1 MTHSNF
7 VGAVTRYQ
15 IDYHYS
21 SLLRVI
27 ISLLKPPDRHCKATT
42 TDLQKDGPFRP
53 HTLEPSNSTATAAN
67 VPELDEQ
74 DPSYVRFFLTPAMGC
89 PSTVSGHGARSSVTT
104 ESSDGTLS
112 SPTSSASSSTGE
124 SNSDDHSKQGD
135 DPVYDYPNQWL
146 VYLSSGKHIVLNNV
160 LHS

>member
-1 MTHSNF
+1 M
-7 VGAVTRYQ
+7 
-15 IDYHYS
+15 
-21 SLLRVI
+21 I
-27 ISLLKPPDRHCKATT
+27 ISLLEPPDRHCKTTT

-53 HTLEPSNSTATAAN
+53 HTLEPNSSTATAAN

-74 DPSYVRFFLTPAMGC
+74 DPSYVRFFPASLTPAMGC
-89 PSTVSGHGARSSVTT
+89 PSTVSGRGARSSVAT

-112 SPTSSASSSTGE
+112 SPTSSASSSTSE

-146 VYLSSGKHIVLNNV
+146 VNLSSGKHIVLNNV